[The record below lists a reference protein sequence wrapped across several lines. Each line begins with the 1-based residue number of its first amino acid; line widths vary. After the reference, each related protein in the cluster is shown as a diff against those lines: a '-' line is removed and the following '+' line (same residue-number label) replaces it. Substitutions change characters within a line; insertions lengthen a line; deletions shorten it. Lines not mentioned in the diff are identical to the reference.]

1 MSAPTNVELL
11 RSENAWKV
19 LENEQDP
26 VTKALLNNAN
36 YWLLRK
42 FFTEET
48 RPVANFDYQ
57 FYLELL
63 RDIFSEHEVLERLLK
78 GERVGAF
85 FDDEDQRQPGDSL
98 PTEVVQ
104 GRELKRA

>member
-1 MSAPTNVELL
+1 MSAATDVELL
-11 RSENAWKV
+11 RSDEANKV

-26 VTKALLNNAN
+26 ITKALLSNAN
-36 YWLLRK
+36 YWLVRK
-42 FFTEET
+42 FFAEKK
-48 RPVANFDYQ
+48 RPVADFDYQ

-85 FDDEDQRQPGDSL
+85 FDDEQHEPEAAH
-98 PTEVVQ
+98 PIEAVQ